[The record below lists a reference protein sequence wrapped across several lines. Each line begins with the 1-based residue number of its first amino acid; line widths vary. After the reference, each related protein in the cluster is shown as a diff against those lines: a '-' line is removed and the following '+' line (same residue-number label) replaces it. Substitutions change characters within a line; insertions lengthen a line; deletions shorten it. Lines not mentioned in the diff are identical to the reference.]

1 MLIEGFTAPEGPT
14 AGSDQ
19 PASNLA
25 GTAPEVLAGI
35 RRPGA
40 SIAIWTRRLP
50 GTLLHD
56 LTGLAARAPFTVT
69 VEDVPDDAVGRM
81 AAALPQPAPI
91 DLLLDVLHLARIFTH
106 ITRADRLR
114 LRLEALDGP
123 GCHRWHADAI
133 GLRLLCTYRGPA
145 TEWLALPGGAAAARL
160 LPPGPA
166 PDAHRL
172 ATGEVA
178 LLKGEGFPGH
188 AGQGCIHRAPPRT
201 PGAPPR
207 LLLCLDEAGR
217 IPLE

>member
-1 MLIEGFTAPEGPT
+1 MLIEGFAPREGPP
-14 AGSDQ
+14 AGPDQ

-25 GTAPEVLAGI
+25 GAAPQVLAGI
-35 RRPGA
+35 QQPGT
-40 SIAIWTRRLP
+40 SIAIWARRLP
-50 GTLLHD
+50 GNLIRD
-56 LTGLAARAPFTVT
+56 LAGLAACAPFAVT
-69 VEDVPDDAVGRM
+69 VEDAPDEAVGRM
-81 AAALPQPAPI
+81 AEGLPQPAPI

-106 ITRADRLR
+106 VTRADRLR

-133 GLRLLCTYRGPA
+133 GLRLLCTYRGPG
-145 TEWLALPGGAAAARL
+145 TEWLALPGGARAARML
-160 LPPGPA
+160 QDGPPPPA
-166 PDAHRL
+166 NRL
-172 ATGEVA
+172 NTGEVA

-188 AGQGCIHRAPPRT
+188 AGQGCIHRSPPRA